1 LPIVLFV
8 VILAATVAVALLGLG
23 MCRLS
28 ALSDRRHTVE
38 LAEWIAASSA
48 VEQDMQPA
56 EPAHAQILF
65 DGRGETFRATG

>member
-1 LPIVLFV
+1 M
-8 VILAATVAVALLGLG
+8 VIIAATVAVALLGLG

-28 ALSDRRHTVE
+28 ALSDSRHTEE

-48 VEQDMQPA
+48 VEQGVQAA
-56 EPAHAQILF
+56 EPARAQILL